1 MRKFNLCL
9 AFFFLGFVPTL
20 GAKSQ
25 SLIELYPPVLRK
37 GESVILRVRAK
48 AKPKVRLGTAL
59 IPMYLDEDGSFLGF
73 LALDI
78 QDGRSED
85 FLEIREGS
93 KVSVKTLKFQKAVYR
108 TRRFTIPAP
117 KAKYVGP
124 SKEKE
129 EANKTVARARQTNIQ
144 ELLIEGP
151 FISPLKEARIGD
163 LYFGDYREIKS
174 GEKTIR
180 YFHRGVDFGAPR
192 GTPVYACNGGV
203 VRLARDVFNRGK
215 TVILDHGWGIST
227 EYLHLD
233 RIQVREGDRLI
244 KGQKL
249 GEVGN
254 TGVSTG
260 PHLHLSF
267 LVNNVHVSP
276 VFWMRP
282 IVRQIFP
289 ENSLLSMKAG
299 Q

>member
-1 MRKFNLCL
+1 MKKFNVYILL
-9 AFFFLGFVPTL
+9 VFVCFASEI
-20 GAKSQ
+20 GAKPQ
-25 SLIELYPPVLRK
+25 SGIEFYPSLLMK
-37 GESVILRVRAK
+37 GGSLILRVHASS
-48 AKPKVRLGTAL
+48 KPKVRLGTAS
-59 IPMYLDEDGSFLGF
+59 IPMYQDKDGSYLGF

-78 QDGRSED
+78 QDGRKGD
-85 FLEIREGS
+85 FLEIRDG
-93 KVSVKTLKFQKAVYR
+93 KQVNVKTLNFQDAVYR

-117 KAKYVGP
+117 KKKYVGP
-124 SKEKE
+124 SKEKD
-129 EANKTVARARQTNIQ
+129 EANKTIAKVRQTGIQ

-151 FISPLKEARIGD
+151 FILPLKDARVSD

-174 GEKTIR
+174 GEKTVR
-180 YFHRGVDFGAPR
+180 YFHRGVDFAAPR

-215 TVILDHGWGIST
+215 TVILDHGWGVST

-267 LVNNVHVSP
+267 LVNNIHVNP
-276 VFWMRP
+276 IFWMRP
-282 IVRQIFP
+282 IVKQIFP
-289 ENSLLSMKAG
+289 DNSLLSMKDG
-299 Q
+299 R